1 MPANDR
7 GVRPG
12 VRRHSGRGFLFFRLS
27 NFYLWYFA
35 FVGAYGPFFALYL
48 KNRGFEPFQIAMLMA
63 VGPVARIFVPN
74 LWAWL
79 ADRYRAR
86 GAIQR
91 ALALCTP
98 FVFVGVLFRP
108 GFAGLLALM
117 IIWSVLW
124 SGILPL
130 AEAGT
135 MSVLRARMGIY
146 GRIRLWGSVGFIV
159 VVVAGGYL
167 FDLLGIDTLEFA
179 ILVLLTLTAASVFA
193 LPRDRSEPVGST
205 SASLGSVFF
214 EPGVVGL
221 IAGFFLMQVAHAPY
235 NTFYSIYLVDAGYS
249 TTTVGWLWALGVI
262 AEIALFLWLPRMMR
276 RWRLGQILVACFCFA
291 IARFLMIGWGVSS
304 LPVLAFAQLMHAMT
318 FGAFHAAGVA
328 ATHKVFRGD
337 LQSRGQAIYSS
348 LGYGAGGA
356 IGTIA
361 AGYAWQNLGGA
372 MTFTLSAVA
381 AMFALLIVGK
391 GLPKLH

>member
-1 MPANDR
+1 MPASDR
-7 GVRPG
+7 GERRR
-12 VRRHSGRGFLFFRLS
+12 VRRDTGRGFLFFRLS

-48 KNRGFEPFQIAMLMA
+48 KYRGFEPFEIAMLMA

-79 ADRYRAR
+79 ADRYHARAT
-86 GAIQR
+86 IQR
-91 ALALCTP
+91 GLALSTP

-108 GFAGLLALM
+108 GFAGLLVLM

-124 SGILPL
+124 SGLLPL

-167 FDLLGIDTLEFA
+167 FDLVGIDTLEVV

-193 LPRDRSEPVGST
+193 LPRGRPEPVGST
-205 SASLGSVFF
+205 SGSLGSVFLK
-214 EPGVVGL
+214 PGVAGL

-262 AEIALFLWLPRMMR
+262 AEIVLFLWLPQVMR

-291 IARFLMIGWGVSS
+291 IARFLMIGWGVNS
-304 LPVLAFAQLMHAMT
+304 LAVLAVAQLMHAMT

-328 ATHKVFRGD
+328 ATHRVFRGD
-337 LQSRGQAIYSS
+337 LQSRGQALYSS

-361 AGYAWQNLGGA
+361 AGYAWQGLGGA
-372 MTFTLSAVA
+372 MTFSLSAVA
-381 AMFALLIVGK
+381 AMIALLIVGR
-391 GLPKLH
+391 GLPKLQ

>member
-1 MPANDR
+1 MPSNDR
-7 GVRPG
+7 GSSPG
-12 VRRHSGRGFLFFRLS
+12 LRRGPGRGSLYVRLS

-48 KNRGFEPFQIAMLMA
+48 KNRGFEPFEIAMLMA

-79 ADRYRAR
+79 ADRFRAR
-86 GAIQR
+86 GRIQR
-91 ALALCTP
+91 GLAICAP
-98 FVFVGVLFRP
+98 FFVAGLLLRP
-108 GFAGLLALM
+108 GFTGLLALL
-117 IIWSVLW
+117 IIWSLLW
-124 SGILPL
+124 SGVLPL
-130 AEAGT
+130 VEAGT
-135 MSVLRARMGIY
+135 MSVLRAHMGIY

-167 FDLLGIDTLEFA
+167 FDAYGVDSFEVV

-193 LPRDRSEPVGST
+193 LPRDRTIPQQTASL
-205 SASLGSVFF
+205 SLGSVLWK
-214 EPGVVGL
+214 PGVAGL

-235 NTFYSIYLVDAGYS
+235 NTFYSIYLVEAGYS

-262 AEIALFLWLPRMMR
+262 AEIVLFLWLPRVMR
-276 RWRLGQILVACFCFA
+276 RWRLGQILLACFCFA
-291 IARFLMIGWGVSS
+291 VARFLMIGWGVGS
-304 LPVLAFAQLMHAMT
+304 LTILAIAQLMHAMT

-328 ATHKVFRGD
+328 ATHKVFRGG
-337 LQSRGQAIYSS
+337 LQSRGQALYSS

-361 AGYAWQNLGGA
+361 AGYAWQSLGGA
-372 MTFTLSAVA
+372 MTFTLSALA
-381 AMFALLIVGK
+381 AMLALLIVGK
-391 GLPKLH
+391 SMPKLQ